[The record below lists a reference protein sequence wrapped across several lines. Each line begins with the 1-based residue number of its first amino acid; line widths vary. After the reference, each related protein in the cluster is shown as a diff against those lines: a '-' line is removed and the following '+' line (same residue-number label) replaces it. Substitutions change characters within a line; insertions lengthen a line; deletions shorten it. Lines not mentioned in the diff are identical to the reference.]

1 MIEVDDV
8 CFAYAGGAPAL
19 DHVSLRSTSD
29 QAFAVL
35 GESGSGKTTLLRC
48 IGGFLRPQSGTIRI
62 DGDDIA
68 NLGEPELRARLGIV
82 FQRLNLFP
90 HLSVLQNMVLAPHL
104 VQKADPATAQR
115 QAQDMLER
123 LGIAE
128 LAACFP
134 SQISGGQA
142 QRVAIARGLMLAPR
156 YMLLDE
162 PTAALDANTT
172 DSFAAWLRE
181 LRDQTCFI
189 IVTHDTLFAA
199 EVADQGVYLSGGRIA
214 DSGDIATM
222 IEHVRRGG
230 LEEAPAS

>member
-1 MIEVDDV
+1 MIEVEDLS
-8 CFAYAGGAPAL
+8 FAYAGGASAL
-19 DHVSLRSTSD
+19 DHVSLRSDST

-48 IGGFLRPQSGTIRI
+48 IGGFLQPQSGTICI

-68 NLGEPELRARLGIV
+68 TLSEAALRARLGIV
-82 FQRLNLFP
+82 FQRLHLFP
-90 HLSVLQNMVLAPHL
+90 HLDVVQNMVLAPHL
-104 VQKADPATAQR
+104 VQGADLATARR
-115 QAQDMLER
+115 QALDMLER

-128 LAACFP
+128 LATCYPA
-134 SQISGGQA
+134 QISGGQA
-142 QRVAIARGLMLAPR
+142 QRVAIARGLMLTPR

-172 DSFAAWLRE
+172 DAFAAWLRE
-181 LRDQTCFI
+181 LRDQTCFV

-199 EVADQGVYLSGGRIA
+199 QVADHGVYLSGGQIA
-214 DSGDIATM
+214 DSGDIQTM

>member
-8 CFAYAGGAPAL
+8 CFAYPGGALAL
-19 DHVSLRSTSD
+19 DHVSVRTAAD

-68 NLGEPELRARLGIV
+68 TLGEQALRARLGIV
-82 FQRLNLFP
+82 FQRLHLFP
-90 HLSVLQNMVLAPHL
+90 HLDVVQNMVLAPRL
-104 VQKADPATAQR
+104 VQGADADSARR
-115 QAQDMLER
+115 QALDMLER

-128 LAACFP
+128 LATSYP

-172 DSFAAWLRE
+172 DAFAAWLRE

-199 EVADQGVYLSGGRIA
+199 QVADQGVYLSGGLIA
-214 DSGDIATM
+214 DSGDIQTM

-230 LEEAPAS
+230 LEEAPAG

>member
-8 CFAYAGGAPAL
+8 CFAYPGGALAL
-19 DHVSLRSTSD
+19 DHVSVRTAAD

-68 NLGEPELRARLGIV
+68 TLGEPALRARLGIV
-82 FQRLNLFP
+82 FQRLHLFP
-90 HLSVLQNMVLAPHL
+90 HLDVVQNMVLAPRL
-104 VQKADPATAQR
+104 VQGADADGARR
-115 QAQDMLER
+115 QALDMLER

-128 LAACFP
+128 LATSYP

-172 DSFAAWLRE
+172 DAFAAWLRE

-199 EVADQGVYLSGGRIA
+199 QVADQGVYLSGGLIA
-214 DSGDIATM
+214 DSGDIQTM

-230 LEEAPAS
+230 LEEAPAG

>member
-8 CFAYAGGAPAL
+8 CFAYPGGALAL
-19 DHVSLRSTSD
+19 DHVSVRTAAD

-68 NLGEPELRARLGIV
+68 TLGEPALRARLGIV
-82 FQRLNLFP
+82 FQRLHLFP
-90 HLSVLQNMVLAPHL
+90 HLDVVQNMVLAPRL
-104 VQKADPATAQR
+104 VQGADADSARR
-115 QAQDMLER
+115 QALDMLER

-128 LAACFP
+128 LATSYP

-172 DSFAAWLRE
+172 DAFAAWLRE

-199 EVADQGVYLSGGRIA
+199 QVADQGVYLSGGLIA
-214 DSGDIATM
+214 DSGDIQTM

-230 LEEAPAS
+230 LEEAPAG